1 MEPTDSRTVFRGR
14 VVEMTLKRFRRPD
27 GEEYERDI
35 VEHPG
40 AVGMLAH
47 DEEHVY
53 LVAQP
58 REAIGSER
66 SLEIPAG
73 TIDPDDE
80 SPLDCARREL
90 AEEVGLAAAEWQEL
104 HTIEMTPGYSNER
117 LILFEATDL
126 SPAEAEADEDER
138 IEIVRLP
145 LAELERAIAEV
156 GDAKT
161 LIALLV
167 LRAKLAAPAP

>member
-1 MEPTDSRTVFRGR
+1 MIEPLSSKSVFHGR
-14 VVEMTLKRFRRPD
+14 VIELTLKRFRDPE

-40 AVGMLAH
+40 AVGILAH
-47 DEEHVY
+47 DTEHVH

-80 SPLDCARREL
+80 SPLHCARREL
-90 AEEVGLAAAEWQEL
+90 AEEVGLAAAEWRQL
-104 HTIEMTPGYSNER
+104 HTIEMTPGYSDER
-117 LILFEATDL
+117 LFLFEATGL
-126 SPAEAEADEDER
+126 TPAEAEPDEDER
-138 IEIVRLP
+138 IEIVRWP
-145 LAELERAIAEV
+145 LAELERAIAEI

-167 LRAKLAAPAP
+167 LRAKLAA

>member
-1 MEPTDSRTVFRGR
+1 
-14 VVEMTLKRFRRPD
+14 MTLKRFRAPD

-40 AVGMLAH
+40 AVGILVY
-47 DEEHVY
+47 DDEHVH

-80 SPLDCARREL
+80 TPLDCARREL
-90 AEEVGLAAAEWQEL
+90 AEEVGLAAVEWRQL
-104 HTIEMTPGYSNER
+104 HTIEMTPGYSDER
-117 LILFEATDL
+117 LFLFEATGL
-126 SPAEAEADEDER
+126 SSAEAEADEDER
-138 IEIVRLP
+138 IEIVRWP

-161 LIALLV
+161 LIALLA
-167 LRAKLAAPAP
+167 LRARLAARA